1 MMLEILKET
10 IFLYPFIAL
19 LVITVPISLFGIF
32 VIFKRMVF
40 FSDAISH
47 SAIFVI
53 ALSYLLALNLNIL
66 VIFWTFLFS
75 ILIFILKEKSKLN
88 LDILIMLIS
97 IFGLSLGIILFNYI
111 PYLKGDIS
119 SFLFGNIL
127 LVSKFDVLLIFLIS
141 LIAVLFIFLKLKELI
156 LIPLN
161 EEWAITEN
169 VDVKKINF
177 LFNILLGITIV
188 LGIKFIGALLIS
200 AILILPASIAKLI
213 SNSFKELLI
222 FTLFYGEM
230 ISILGFILSYI
241 LNLPLGPCIV
251 ILGFLI
257 FSIILTF
264 RQKFV

>member
-1 MMLEILKET
+1 MLEILKES
-10 IFLYPFIAL
+10 IFLYPFISL
-19 LVITVPISLFGIF
+19 LIITIPISLFGIF

-40 FSDAISH
+40 FSDAVSH

-53 ALSYLLALNLNIL
+53 ALSYLLALNLNVLTIIW
-66 VIFWTFLFS
+66 VILFS
-75 ILIFILKEKSKLN
+75 ILIFLLKEKSKFN
-88 LDILIMLIS
+88 FDVLIMLLS
-97 IFGLSLGIILFNYI
+97 IFGLSLGIIIFNYI
-111 PYLKGDIS
+111 PLIKGDINS
-119 SFLFGNIL
+119 YLFGNIL
-127 LVSKFDVLLIFLIS
+127 LLSKIDVILILIIS
-141 LIAVLFIFLKLKELI
+141 LIGILFIFLKLKELI

-169 VDVKKINF
+169 IDVYKINL
-177 LFNILLGITIV
+177 LFNILLGIIVV

-213 SNSFKELLI
+213 SNSFKELII
-222 FTLFYGEM
+222 FTLFYGEA

-257 FSIILTF
+257 FNIILTF
-264 RQKFV
+264 RRKLI

>member
-1 MMLEILKET
+1 
-10 IFLYPFIAL
+10 
-19 LVITVPISLFGIF
+19 
-32 VIFKRMVF
+32 
-40 FSDAISH
+40 
-47 SAIFVI
+47 
-53 ALSYLLALNLNIL
+53 
-66 VIFWTFLFS
+66 
-75 ILIFILKEKSKLN
+75 
-88 LDILIMLIS
+88 
-97 IFGLSLGIILFNYI
+97 
-111 PYLKGDIS
+111 
-119 SFLFGNIL
+119 
-127 LVSKFDVLLIFLIS
+127 
-141 LIAVLFIFLKLKELI
+141 LI